1 MFNSAQLKIS
11 RPRNHHGDTAS
22 TTPRSVVSNFIQTCI
37 AHRRTLSRLG
47 HHLKVISAPKHD
59 GKRESPHARLTAPP
73 LETRQNVC

>member
-11 RPRNHHGDTAS
+11 RPRKHHGDTAS

-37 AHRRTLSRLG
+37 AHRRTLSRLS

-59 GKRESPHARLTAPP
+59 GKRESWHARAYSATAR
-73 LETRQNVC
+73 TRQNVC